1 MYHSTCTTNRGG
13 CNEKRLLSVLLAGVM
28 VFSQS
33 GAVLAAENSG
43 AGDTA
48 IAIVEEEA
56 QSEGREEAPEEDSAN
71 EAGQND
77 DAQEPS
83 GAESAGEEDSDVT
96 DQKEDETAQRLI
108 RARMRMP

>member
-1 MYHSTCTTNRGG
+1 MK
-13 CNEKRLLSVLLAGVM
+13 KRLLSLLLAGVM

-56 QSEGREEAPEEDSAN
+56 QSEGREEAPGEDSAN

-96 DQKEDETAQRLI
+96 DQKEDETA
-108 RARMRMP
+108 